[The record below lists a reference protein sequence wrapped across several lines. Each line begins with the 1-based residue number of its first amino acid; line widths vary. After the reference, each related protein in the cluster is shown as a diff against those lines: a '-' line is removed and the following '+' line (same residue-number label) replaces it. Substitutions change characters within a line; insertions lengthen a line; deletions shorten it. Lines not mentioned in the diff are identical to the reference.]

1 MSLVDKENYLNKL
14 KKRKS
19 NINLY
24 SKFTL
29 YKKVINIFFNQKIN
43 ILQDNKRKLNF
54 YKNILSNNAYSLI
67 KENQKNSLNI
77 EPKSTTINNNKLKK
91 NLSSE
96 NYIKFITKN
105 IKNGKSR
112 NSNNQ
117 NLTHTT
123 IINTTTYTNTNN
135 TFLTQKI
142 NKTINNDYF
151 KEEKKKKELFTL
163 NSNCNKTTSINKEK
177 YKSRNG
183 FLKKNKAKNSSCF
196 NEKEKN
202 KIYKT
207 YFSVEN
213 IRKKT
218 KKVII
223 INEQKINNFTSL
235 KNDVVQKNRNA
246 STTNYKVNNIQK
258 IENFSIPSKKD
269 LIKELN
275 KFKQKVNKL
284 KTSMNEMEKKLKSFR
299 EENKKI
305 KLYILNT
312 NVNNNCN
319 NYTRKS
325 TIYKKSRLIDLIYS
339 CSNNNCNIDNMS
351 GIGPSMNNQL
361 QHYDSFDKI
370 KELKKKYKEKKVIN
384 DIIILMKN
392 FYLEY
397 NYSFSSNEAKKI
409 INSKDISTKLLWNWF
424 KNVPKLLF
432 YENIKINLDENQKN
446 NKKYKEF
453 IENLYHIFGVKSF
466 TDLKDK
472 INKAKSYNYK

>member
-1 MSLVDKENYLNKL
+1 MSLIDKGNCLNKL

-29 YKKVINIFFNQKIN
+29 YKKVINIIFNHRIN
-43 ILQDNKRKLNF
+43 IIQDNKKKLNF
-54 YKNILSNNAYSLI
+54 YKNVLSNNAYSLI

-77 EPKSTTINNNKLKK
+77 DPISITTNNNRLKK

-123 IINTTTYTNTNN
+123 IINTTTNTNTNN
-135 TFLTQKI
+135 TILTQNI

-151 KEEKKKKELFTL
+151 KEEKKKNELFTI
-163 NSNCNKTTSINKEK
+163 NSNCNKSTINKEK
-177 YKSRNG
+177 CKSRNE
-183 FLKKNKAKNSSCF
+183 FLKMNKVKNSSCF
-196 NEKEKN
+196 SEKDKN

-218 KKVII
+218 KKAII
-223 INEQKINNFTSL
+223 TNEQNNFTSL
-235 KNDVVQKNRNA
+235 KNGIIQKNRNA
-246 STTNYKVNNIQK
+246 STNYKVNNIQK
-258 IENFSIPSKKD
+258 IENFYIPSKKD
-269 LIKELN
+269 LINELN
-275 KFKQKVNKL
+275 KFKKEVNKL
-284 KTSMNEMEKKLKSFR
+284 KNSMMEMETKLKSIK

-312 NVNNNCN
+312 SINNNPN
-319 NYTRKS
+319 NDTRKS

-339 CSNNNCNIDNMS
+339 YSNNSANIGNMNT
-351 GIGPSMNNQL
+351 IGPSGNNQL
-361 QHYDSFDKI
+361 LLYDSFDKI

-384 DIIILMKN
+384 DIINLMKN

-432 YENIKINLDENQKN
+432 YENIKNNLDENQKT

-466 TDLKDK
+466 PYLKDK
-472 INKAKSYNYK
+472 INKLISYNYK

>member
-1 MSLVDKENYLNKL
+1 MSLIDKGNCLNKL

-29 YKKVINIFFNQKIN
+29 YKKVINIIFNHRIN
-43 ILQDNKRKLNF
+43 IIQDNKKKLNF
-54 YKNILSNNAYSLI
+54 YKNVLSNNAYSLI

-77 EPKSTTINNNKLKK
+77 DPISITTNNNRLKK

-123 IINTTTYTNTNN
+123 IINTTTNTNTNN
-135 TFLTQKI
+135 TILTQNI

-151 KEEKKKKELFTL
+151 KEEKKKNELFTI
-163 NSNCNKTTSINKEK
+163 NSNCNKSTINKEK
-177 YKSRNG
+177 CKSRNE
-183 FLKKNKAKNSSCF
+183 FLKMNKVKNSSCF
-196 NEKEKN
+196 SEKDKN

-218 KKVII
+218 KKAII
-223 INEQKINNFTSL
+223 TNEQNNFTSL
-235 KNDVVQKNRNA
+235 KNGIIQKNRNA
-246 STTNYKVNNIQK
+246 STNYKVNNIQK
-258 IENFSIPSKKD
+258 IENFYIPSKKD
-269 LIKELN
+269 LINELN
-275 KFKQKVNKL
+275 KFKKEVNKL
-284 KTSMNEMEKKLKSFR
+284 KNSMMEMETKLKSIK

-305 KLYILNT
+305 KLY
-312 NVNNNCN
+312 
-319 NYTRKS
+319 
-325 TIYKKSRLIDLIYS
+325 IYKKSRLIDLIYS
-339 CSNNNCNIDNMS
+339 YSNNSANIGNMNT
-351 GIGPSMNNQL
+351 IGPSGNNQL
-361 QHYDSFDKI
+361 LLYDSFDKI

-384 DIIILMKN
+384 DIINLMKN

-432 YENIKINLDENQKN
+432 YENIKNNLDENQKT

-466 TDLKDK
+466 PYLKDK
-472 INKAKSYNYK
+472 INKLISYNYK

>member
-1 MSLVDKENYLNKL
+1 MSLVDKGNYLNKL

-29 YKKVINIFFNQKIN
+29 YKKVINKFYNQRIN
-43 ILQDNKRKLNF
+43 ILQDNKKKLNF
-54 YKNILSNNAYSLI
+54 YKNVLSNNAYSLI

-77 EPKSTTINNNKLKK
+77 DPISTNANNSELKK

-96 NYIKFITKN
+96 NYIKTITKN

-135 TFLTQKI
+135 TILNQKI

-163 NSNCNKTTSINKEK
+163 NSNCDKSTSINKEK
-177 YKSRNG
+177 HKSRNG
-183 FLKKNKAKNSSCF
+183 FLKMNKAKNSSCF

-223 INEQKINNFTSL
+223 INGQNNFTSL
-235 KNDVVQKNRNA
+235 KNNVVQKNRNA
-246 STTNYKVNNIQK
+246 SMSNYTVNNIQK
-258 IENFSIPSKKD
+258 IENFYIPSKKD
-269 LIKELN
+269 LIEELN
-275 KFKQKVNKL
+275 KFKKEVYKL
-284 KTSMNEMEKKLKSFR
+284 KNSMIEMEKKLKSVR

-305 KLYILNT
+305 KLYILN
-312 NVNNNCN
+312 NNLKNNCN
-319 NYTRKS
+319 NDTRKS

-339 CSNNNCNIDNMS
+339 YSNKSNMNA
-351 GIGPSMNNQL
+351 IGTSVNNQL
-361 QHYDSFDKI
+361 LLYDSFDKI
-370 KELKKKYKEKKVIN
+370 KELKKKYIEKKVIN
-384 DIIILMKN
+384 DIINLMKN

-432 YENIKINLDENQKN
+432 YENIKNNLDENQKT

-453 IENLYHIFGVKSF
+453 IEHLYHIFGVKSF
-466 TDLKDK
+466 PDLKDT
-472 INKAKSYNYK
+472 INKFITYNYK

>member
-1 MSLVDKENYLNKL
+1 MSLVDKGNSLNKL

-29 YKKVINIFFNQKIN
+29 YKKVNNIFFNQRIN
-43 ILQDNKRKLNF
+43 ILQDNKKKLNF
-54 YKNILSNNAYSLI
+54 YKNVLSNNAYSLI

-77 EPKSTTINNNKLKK
+77 DPISTITNNNRLKK
-91 NLSSE
+91 NFSSE

-123 IINTTTYTNTNN
+123 IVNNTINTNTNN
-135 TFLTQKI
+135 TILTQNI
-142 NKTINNDYF
+142 NKTINNDYL
-151 KEEKKKKELFTL
+151 KEKKKKNEIFTL
-163 NSNCNKTTSINKEK
+163 NSNCNKSTINKEK

-183 FLKKNKAKNSSCF
+183 FLKMNKIKNSSCF
-196 NEKEKN
+196 SEKEKN

-218 KKVII
+218 KKII
-223 INEQKINNFTSL
+223 IANEQNNFTSL
-235 KNDVVQKNRNA
+235 NNRIVQKKRNA
-246 STTNYKVNNIQK
+246 STNYKVNNIQK
-258 IENFSIPSKKD
+258 IENFYIPSKKD

-275 KFKQKVNKL
+275 KFKKKIHKL
-284 KTSMNEMEKKLKSFR
+284 KTSKIEMEKKLKSIK

-312 NVNNNCN
+312 CINNNRN
-319 NYTRKS
+319 NDTRKS

-339 CSNNNCNIDNMS
+339 YSNNNTNIGNKIA
-351 GIGPSMNNQL
+351 IGPSGNNQL
-361 QHYDSFDKI
+361 LQYDSFDKI

-384 DIIILMKN
+384 DIINLMKN

-432 YENIKINLDENQKN
+432 YENIKNNLNENQKTS
-446 NKKYKEF
+446 KKYKEF
-453 IENLYHIFGVKSF
+453 IESLYHIFGVKSF
-466 TDLKDK
+466 SDLKDK
-472 INKAKSYNYK
+472 INKIISYYK

>member
-1 MSLVDKENYLNKL
+1 MSLIDKENYLNKL

-29 YKKVINIFFNQKIN
+29 YKKVINIFFNQRTN

-54 YKNILSNNAYSLI
+54 YKNVLSNNAYSLI

-151 KEEKKKKELFTL
+151 KEEKKKNELFTL
-163 NSNCNKTTSINKEK
+163 NSNCNKATSINKEK

-196 NEKEKN
+196 SEKEKN

-213 IRKKT
+213 IKKKT

-223 INEQKINNFTSL
+223 INEQKNNFTSL

-246 STTNYKVNNIQK
+246 SMSNYKVNNIQK
-258 IENFSIPSKKD
+258 IENFYIPSKKD

-275 KFKQKVNKL
+275 KFKKEVYKL
-284 KTSMNEMEKKLKSFR
+284 KTSMIEMEKKLQSVR

-305 KLYILNT
+305 KLYILN
-312 NVNNNCN
+312 NNLKN
-319 NYTRKS
+319 NSNNDTRKS

-339 CSNNNCNIDNMS
+339 YSNNTGDNGNMS
-351 GIGPSMNNQL
+351 AIGTTLNNQL
-361 QHYDSFDKI
+361 LLYDSFDKI
-370 KELKKKYKEKKVIN
+370 KELKKKYIEKKVIN
-384 DIIILMKN
+384 DIINLMKN

-432 YENIKINLDENQKN
+432 YENIKNNLDENQKT

-453 IENLYHIFGVKSF
+453 IEHLYHIFGVKSF
-466 TDLKDK
+466 PDLKDK
-472 INKAKSYNYK
+472 INKIISHNYK

>member
-1 MSLVDKENYLNKL
+1 MSLIDKENYLNKL

-29 YKKVINIFFNQKIN
+29 YKKVINIFFNQRTN

-54 YKNILSNNAYSLI
+54 YKNVLSNNAYSLI

-151 KEEKKKKELFTL
+151 KEEKKKNELFTL

-196 NEKEKN
+196 SEKEKN

-213 IRKKT
+213 IKKKT

-223 INEQKINNFTSL
+223 INEQKNNFTSL

-246 STTNYKVNNIQK
+246 SMSNYKVNNIQK
-258 IENFSIPSKKD
+258 IENFYIPSKKD

-275 KFKQKVNKL
+275 KFKKEVYKL
-284 KTSMNEMEKKLKSFR
+284 KTSMIEMEKKLQSVR

-305 KLYILNT
+305 KLYILN
-312 NVNNNCN
+312 NNLKN
-319 NYTRKS
+319 NSNNDTRKS

-339 CSNNNCNIDNMS
+339 YSNNTGDNGNMS
-351 GIGPSMNNQL
+351 AIGTTLNNQL
-361 QHYDSFDKI
+361 LLYDSFDKI
-370 KELKKKYKEKKVIN
+370 KELKKKYIEKKVIN
-384 DIIILMKN
+384 DIINLMKN

-432 YENIKINLDENQKN
+432 YENIKNNLDENQKT

-453 IENLYHIFGVKSF
+453 IEHLYHIFGVKSF
-466 TDLKDK
+466 PDLKDK
-472 INKAKSYNYK
+472 INKIISHNYK

>member
-1 MSLVDKENYLNKL
+1 MSLIDKGNCLNKL

-29 YKKVINIFFNQKIN
+29 YKKVINIIFNHRIN
-43 ILQDNKRKLNF
+43 IIQDNKKKLNF
-54 YKNILSNNAYSLI
+54 YKNVLSNNAYSLI

-77 EPKSTTINNNKLKK
+77 DPISITTNNNRLKK

-123 IINTTTYTNTNN
+123 IINTTTNTNTNN
-135 TFLTQKI
+135 TILTQNI

-151 KEEKKKKELFTL
+151 KEEKKKNELFTI
-163 NSNCNKTTSINKEK
+163 NSNCNKSTINKEK
-177 YKSRNG
+177 CKSRND
-183 FLKKNKAKNSSCF
+183 FLKMNKVKNSSCF
-196 NEKEKN
+196 SEKDKN

-218 KKVII
+218 KKAII
-223 INEQKINNFTSL
+223 TNEQNNFTSL
-235 KNDVVQKNRNA
+235 KNGIIQKNRNA
-246 STTNYKVNNIQK
+246 STNYKVNNIQK
-258 IENFSIPSKKD
+258 IENFYIPSKKD
-269 LIKELN
+269 LIEELN
-275 KFKQKVNKL
+275 KFKKEVNKL
-284 KTSMNEMEKKLKSFR
+284 KNSMMEMETKLKSIK

-312 NVNNNCN
+312 SINNNPN
-319 NYTRKS
+319 NDTRKS

-339 CSNNNCNIDNMS
+339 YSNNSANIGNMNT
-351 GIGPSMNNQL
+351 IGPSGNNQL
-361 QHYDSFDKI
+361 LLYDSFDKI

-384 DIIILMKN
+384 DIINLMKN

-432 YENIKINLDENQKN
+432 YENIKNNLDENQKT

-466 TDLKDK
+466 PYLKDK
-472 INKAKSYNYK
+472 INKLISYNYK

>member
-1 MSLVDKENYLNKL
+1 MSLIDKGNCLNKL

-29 YKKVINIFFNQKIN
+29 YKKVINIIFNHRIN
-43 ILQDNKRKLNF
+43 IIQDNKKKLNF
-54 YKNILSNNAYSLI
+54 YKNVLSNNAYSLI

-77 EPKSTTINNNKLKK
+77 DPISITANNNRLKK

-123 IINTTTYTNTNN
+123 IINTTTNTNTNK
-135 TFLTQKI
+135 TILTQNI

-151 KEEKKKKELFTL
+151 KEEKKKNELFTII
-163 NSNCNKTTSINKEK
+163 SNCNKSAINKEK
-177 YKSRNG
+177 YKSRNS
-183 FLKKNKAKNSSCF
+183 FLKMNKVKNSSCF
-196 NEKEKN
+196 SEKDKN
-202 KIYKT
+202 RIYKT

-223 INEQKINNFTSL
+223 TNEQNNFTSL
-235 KNDVVQKNRNA
+235 KNGIIQKNRNA
-246 STTNYKVNNIQK
+246 STNYKVNNIQK
-258 IENFSIPSKKD
+258 IENFYIPSKKD

-275 KFKQKVNKL
+275 KFKKEVNKL
-284 KTSMNEMEKKLKSFR
+284 KNSMMEMEKKLKSIK

-305 KLYILNT
+305 KLFILNT
-312 NVNNNCN
+312 SINDNPNND
-319 NYTRKS
+319 TRKS

-339 CSNNNCNIDNMS
+339 YSNNSTNIGN
-351 GIGPSMNNQL
+351 INTIEPSKNKQL
-361 QHYDSFDKI
+361 LLYDSFDKI

-384 DIIILMKN
+384 DIINLMKN
-392 FYLEY
+392 FYLKY

-432 YENIKINLDENQKN
+432 YENIKNNLDENQKT

-453 IENLYHIFGVKSF
+453 IEHLYHIFGVKSF
-466 TDLKDK
+466 PDLKDK
-472 INKAKSYNYK
+472 INKFISYNYK

>member
-1 MSLVDKENYLNKL
+1 MSLVDKGNSLNKL

-29 YKKVINIFFNQKIN
+29 YKKVNNIFFNQRIN
-43 ILQDNKRKLNF
+43 ILQDNKKKLNF
-54 YKNILSNNAYSLI
+54 YKNVLSNNAYSLI

-77 EPKSTTINNNKLKK
+77 DPISTITNNNRLKK

-105 IKNGKSR
+105 IKNVKSR

-123 IINTTTYTNTNN
+123 IVNNTINTNTNN
-135 TFLTQKI
+135 TILTQNI
-142 NKTINNDYF
+142 NKTINNDYL
-151 KEEKKKKELFTL
+151 KEKKKKNEIFTL
-163 NSNCNKTTSINKEK
+163 NSNCNKSTINKEK

-183 FLKKNKAKNSSCF
+183 FLKMNKIKNSSCF
-196 NEKEKN
+196 SEKEKN

-218 KKVII
+218 KKII
-223 INEQKINNFTSL
+223 IANEQNNFTSL
-235 KNDVVQKNRNA
+235 NNRIVQKKRNA
-246 STTNYKVNNIQK
+246 STNYKVNNIQK
-258 IENFSIPSKKD
+258 IENFYIPSKKD

-275 KFKQKVNKL
+275 KFKKKVHKL
-284 KTSMNEMEKKLKSFR
+284 KTSKIEMEKKLKSIK

-305 KLYILNT
+305 KLYILNAS
-312 NVNNNCN
+312 VNNIHN
-319 NYTRKS
+319 NDIRKS

-339 CSNNNCNIDNMS
+339 YSNNNTNIGNKIA
-351 GIGPSMNNQL
+351 IGPSGNNQL
-361 QHYDSFDKI
+361 LQYDSFDKI

-384 DIIILMKN
+384 DIINLMKN

-432 YENIKINLDENQKN
+432 YENIKNNLNENQKTS
-446 NKKYKEF
+446 KKYKEF
-453 IENLYHIFGVKSF
+453 IESLYHIFGVKSF
-466 TDLKDK
+466 SDLKDK
-472 INKAKSYNYK
+472 INKIISYYK

>member
-1 MSLVDKENYLNKL
+1 MSLVDKGNSLNKL

-29 YKKVINIFFNQKIN
+29 YKKVNNIFFNQRIN
-43 ILQDNKRKLNF
+43 ILQDNKKKLNF
-54 YKNILSNNAYSLI
+54 YKNVLSNNAYSLI

-77 EPKSTTINNNKLKK
+77 DPISTNANNSELKK

-96 NYIKFITKN
+96 NYIKTITKN

-135 TFLTQKI
+135 TILNQKI

-163 NSNCNKTTSINKEK
+163 NSNCDKSTSINKEK
-177 YKSRNG
+177 HKSRNG
-183 FLKKNKAKNSSCF
+183 FLKMNKAKNSSCF

-223 INEQKINNFTSL
+223 INEQKNNFTSL

-246 STTNYKVNNIQK
+246 SMSNYTVNNIQK
-258 IENFSIPSKKD
+258 IENFYIPSKKD
-269 LIKELN
+269 LIEELN
-275 KFKQKVNKL
+275 KFKKEVHKL
-284 KTSMNEMEKKLKSFR
+284 KTSMIEMEKKLQSVR

-305 KLYILNT
+305 KLYILN
-312 NVNNNCN
+312 NNLKNNCN
-319 NYTRKS
+319 NDTRKS

-339 CSNNNCNIDNMS
+339 YSNNTGDNGNMS
-351 GIGPSMNNQL
+351 AIGTTLNNQL
-361 QHYDSFDKI
+361 LLYDSFDKI
-370 KELKKKYKEKKVIN
+370 KELKKKYIEKKVIN
-384 DIIILMKN
+384 DIINLMKN

-432 YENIKINLDENQKN
+432 YENIKNNLDENQKT

-453 IENLYHIFGVKSF
+453 IEHLYHIFGVKSF
-466 TDLKDK
+466 PDLKDK
-472 INKAKSYNYK
+472 INKIISYNYK

>member
-1 MSLVDKENYLNKL
+1 MSLIDKGNCLNKL

-29 YKKVINIFFNQKIN
+29 YKKVINIIFNHRIN
-43 ILQDNKRKLNF
+43 IIQDNKKKLNF
-54 YKNILSNNAYSLI
+54 YKNVLSNNAYSLI

-77 EPKSTTINNNKLKK
+77 DPISITTNNNRLKK

-123 IINTTTYTNTNN
+123 IINTTTNTNTNN
-135 TFLTQKI
+135 TRLTQNI

-151 KEEKKKKELFTL
+151 KEEKKKNELFTI
-163 NSNCNKTTSINKEK
+163 NSNCNKSTINKEK
-177 YKSRNG
+177 YKSRNS
-183 FLKKNKAKNSSCF
+183 FLKMNKVKNSSCF
-196 NEKEKN
+196 SEKDKN
-202 KIYKT
+202 RIYKT

-223 INEQKINNFTSL
+223 TNEQNNFTSL
-235 KNDVVQKNRNA
+235 KNGIIQKKRNA
-246 STTNYKVNNIQK
+246 STNYKVNNIQK
-258 IENFSIPSKKD
+258 IENFYIPSKKD

-275 KFKQKVNKL
+275 KFKKEVNKL
-284 KTSMNEMEKKLKSFR
+284 KNSMMEMEKKLKSIK

-312 NVNNNCN
+312 SINNNRN
-319 NYTRKS
+319 NDTRKS

-339 CSNNNCNIDNMS
+339 YSNNSTNIGNMNT
-351 GIGPSMNNQL
+351 IEPSKNKQL
-361 QHYDSFDKI
+361 LLYDSFDKI
-370 KELKKKYKEKKVIN
+370 KELKKKYKEKKAIN
-384 DIIILMKN
+384 DIINLMKN

-432 YENIKINLDENQKN
+432 YENIKNNLDENQKT

-453 IENLYHIFGVKSF
+453 IENLYHILGVKSF
-466 TDLKDK
+466 PDLKDK
-472 INKAKSYNYK
+472 ISKFISYNYK

>member
-1 MSLVDKENYLNKL
+1 MSLIDKGNCLNKL

-29 YKKVINIFFNQKIN
+29 YKKVINIIFNHRIN
-43 ILQDNKRKLNF
+43 IIQDNKKKLNF
-54 YKNILSNNAYSLI
+54 YKNVLSNNAYSLI

-77 EPKSTTINNNKLKK
+77 DPISITANNNRLKK

-123 IINTTTYTNTNN
+123 IINTTTNTNTNK
-135 TFLTQKI
+135 TILTQNI

-151 KEEKKKKELFTL
+151 KEEKKKNELFTII
-163 NSNCNKTTSINKEK
+163 SNCNKSAINKEK
-177 YKSRNG
+177 YKSRNS
-183 FLKKNKAKNSSCF
+183 FLKMNKVKNSSCF
-196 NEKEKN
+196 SEKDKN
-202 KIYKT
+202 RIYKT

-223 INEQKINNFTSL
+223 ANEQNNFTSL
-235 KNDVVQKNRNA
+235 KNGIIQKNRNA
-246 STTNYKVNNIQK
+246 STNYKVNNIQK
-258 IENFSIPSKKD
+258 IENFYIPSKKD

-275 KFKQKVNKL
+275 KFKKEVNKL
-284 KTSMNEMEKKLKSFR
+284 KNSMMEMEKKLKSIK

-305 KLYILNT
+305 KLFILNT
-312 NVNNNCN
+312 SINDNPNND
-319 NYTRKS
+319 TRKS

-339 CSNNNCNIDNMS
+339 YSNNSTNIGNMNT
-351 GIGPSMNNQL
+351 IEPSKNKQL
-361 QHYDSFDKI
+361 LLYDSFDKI

-384 DIIILMKN
+384 DIINLMKN
-392 FYLEY
+392 FYLKY

-432 YENIKINLDENQKN
+432 YENIRNNLDENQKT

-453 IENLYHIFGVKSF
+453 IEHLYHIFGVKSF
-466 TDLKDK
+466 PDLKDK
-472 INKAKSYNYK
+472 INKFISYNYK

>member
-1 MSLVDKENYLNKL
+1 MSLVDKGNSLNKL

-29 YKKVINIFFNQKIN
+29 YKKVNNIFFNQRIN
-43 ILQDNKRKLNF
+43 ILQDNKKKLNF
-54 YKNILSNNAYSLI
+54 YKNVLSNNAYSLI

-77 EPKSTTINNNKLKK
+77 DPISTITNNNRLKK
-91 NLSSE
+91 NFSSE

-123 IINTTTYTNTNN
+123 IVNNTINTNTNN
-135 TFLTQKI
+135 TILTQNI
-142 NKTINNDYF
+142 NKTINNDYL
-151 KEEKKKKELFTL
+151 KEKKKKNEIFTL
-163 NSNCNKTTSINKEK
+163 NSNCNKSTINKEK

-183 FLKKNKAKNSSCF
+183 FLKMNKIKNSSCF
-196 NEKEKN
+196 SEKEKN

-218 KKVII
+218 KKII
-223 INEQKINNFTSL
+223 IANEQNNFTSL
-235 KNDVVQKNRNA
+235 NNRIVQKKRNA
-246 STTNYKVNNIQK
+246 STNYKVNNIQK
-258 IENFSIPSKKD
+258 IENFYIPSKKD

-275 KFKQKVNKL
+275 KFKKKIHKL
-284 KTSMNEMEKKLKSFR
+284 KTSKIEMEKKLKSIK

-312 NVNNNCN
+312 CINNNRN
-319 NYTRKS
+319 NDTRKS

-339 CSNNNCNIDNMS
+339 YSNNNTNIGN
-351 GIGPSMNNQL
+351 
-361 QHYDSFDKI
+361 
-370 KELKKKYKEKKVIN
+370 
-384 DIIILMKN
+384 
-392 FYLEY
+392 
-397 NYSFSSNEAKKI
+397 KI
-409 INSKDISTKLLWNWF
+409 ITSI
-424 KNVPKLLF
+424 
-432 YENIKINLDENQKN
+432 
-446 NKKYKEF
+446 
-453 IENLYHIFGVKSF
+453 
-466 TDLKDK
+466 
-472 INKAKSYNYK
+472 

>member
-1 MSLVDKENYLNKL
+1 L
-14 KKRKS
+14 K
-19 NINLY
+19 
-24 SKFTL
+24 
-29 YKKVINIFFNQKIN
+29 
-43 ILQDNKRKLNF
+43 
-54 YKNILSNNAYSLI
+54 
-67 KENQKNSLNI
+67 
-77 EPKSTTINNNKLKK
+77 NNKV
-91 NLSSE
+91 
-96 NYIKFITKN
+96 
-105 IKNGKSR
+105 
-112 NSNNQ
+112 
-117 NLTHTT
+117 
-123 IINTTTYTNTNN
+123 
-135 TFLTQKI
+135 
-142 NKTINNDYF
+142 
-151 KEEKKKKELFTL
+151 
-163 NSNCNKTTSINKEK
+163 
-177 YKSRNG
+177 
-183 FLKKNKAKNSSCF
+183 KNSSCF
-196 NEKEKN
+196 SEKEKN

-213 IRKKT
+213 IRKRA
-218 KKVII
+218 KKII
-223 INEQKINNFTSL
+223 ITTEQNNFTSL
-235 KNDVVQKNRNA
+235 KNDIIQKNRNA

-339 CSNNNCNIDNMS
+339 CSNNNSNIDNMS

-432 YENIKINLDENQKN
+432 YENIKNNLDENQKN

-472 INKAKSYNYK
+472 INKVKSYNYK